1 MHVTAVACSGS
12 SCVSGGGGWGWV
24 GVCGACGWVAVL
36 GSCGCEE
43 IEVWVHRVGCV
54 MRDARTFE
62 QVSNDGFAFSD
73 ADSATFTYV

>member
-1 MHVTAVACSGS
+1 
-12 SCVSGGGGWGWV
+12 
-24 GVCGACGWVAVL
+24 VCGACGWVAVL

-43 IEVWVHRVGCV
+43 IEVWVHRVACVMRAHV

-73 ADSATFTYV
+73 TDSATFTYV